1 MSTKVDIQPERTYA
15 EQYASAL
22 EQLDRRMEHTANAAG
37 AFASPHTYGKLMII
51 PVAKVRSSAGSGFG
65 TMRPKGSERMRGGVG
80 VGETTS
86 VTPVGYIEVNEG
98 TTRFRPIFTPDVI
111 VNMQVVGSLLALL
124 TLIGLGPL
132 LGRRAKKN
140 GRRRRDPIFNV
151 VFSPGSHM
159 QVGMGRALKRRRGF
173 RSHQRL
179 NPQKM
184 RSRFPHLIRA
194 EGRLSHAIRLFRTK
208 HARAVRRKQR
218 S

>member
-22 EQLDRRMEHTANAAG
+22 EQLDRRMERTADAAG
-37 AFASPHTYGKLMII
+37 AFAPPHTYDRLMII

-65 TMRPKGSERMRGGVG
+65 TMRPKGSERVQGGIG
-80 VGETTS
+80 IGETAS

-98 TTRFRPIFTPDVI
+98 TARFRPIFTPDVI
-111 VNMQVVGSLLALL
+111 VKMQVVSSLLALL
-124 TLIGLGPL
+124 TLTGLGSL

-140 GRRRRDPIFNV
+140 GRRRRGSVFNV
-151 VFSPGSHM
+151 VFSPGAHI
-159 QVGMGRALKRRRGF
+159 QVGMSRAPKRRWGF

-184 RSRFPHLIRA
+184 RGRFPLLVRA
-194 EGRLSHAIRLFRTK
+194 AH
-208 HARAVRRKQR
+208 RKQR
-218 S
+218 P

>member
-1 MSTKVDIQPERTYA
+1 MSTQVDIQPERTYT

-22 EQLDRRMEHTANAAG
+22 EHLDRKMEYTTDAAG
-37 AFASPHTYGKLMII
+37 AFASPHTYGSLTII
-51 PVAKVRSSAGSGFG
+51 PVAKVRSSARSGFG
-65 TMRPKGSERMRGGVG
+65 AMKPKGSERMQKG

-98 TTRFRPIFTPDVI
+98 TARFRPIFTPDAMVK
-111 VNMQVVGSLLALL
+111 VQVVGGLLALL
-124 TLIGLGPL
+124 TLARLGPL
-132 LGRRAKKN
+132 LGHRTKKN
-140 GRRRRDPIFNV
+140 GRRRRGSVFNV
-151 VFSPGSHM
+151 VFSPGAHI

-184 RSRFPHLIRA
+184 RFPHPVRA
-194 EGRLSHAIRLFRTK
+194 EGRLSHAIHLFRTK
-208 HARAVRRKQR
+208 HALAAHREQR